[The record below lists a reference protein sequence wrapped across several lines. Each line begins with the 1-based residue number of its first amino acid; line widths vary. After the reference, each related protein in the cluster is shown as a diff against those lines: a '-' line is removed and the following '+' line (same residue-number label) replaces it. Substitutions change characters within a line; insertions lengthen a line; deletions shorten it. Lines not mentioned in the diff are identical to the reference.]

1 MPGKILG
8 LDINEDSIT
17 AVQVKVGLKGHQI
30 IFCAEAR
37 IEEGGGIGNALMAI
51 LAQLDQKSDVC
62 ISSIPA
68 ENVSFRNLGMP
79 FKDRKKIG
87 QALPFEIEG
96 ILPFQVHNL
105 ISDFIINEHSE
116 QSRILSASVYKTFIS
131 DHIMQMDSCGI
142 DPDILDIRCV
152 PIVCRLLKSQE
163 APEEGLFLDI
173 GEKRLT
179 MVLFKDKHISLIRN
193 FALPDSPFQKNTI
206 NSGDNTRDA
215 FPAPEKIEA
224 YFRSFCNLIGN
235 TVHAFGWQSGRPV
248 RPEKV
253 LFTGRGAFYPN
264 TGDVLEKYLNI
275 TAQQIDL
282 CRGSRIQMDENIA
295 RIWNPL
301 LMDGALA
308 LAIRDSKKDQ
318 NFNFRKDDFETKR
331 PYMGLKMNFRKAAVL
346 LSVVF
351 SLLIADIGIDYYLL
365 KERAG
370 RLDQEIANVFRQT
383 FPEVRRIVDPLQQ
396 MKIKI
401 NETKKLAGAIPGTAS
416 NIPVIEILKDISK
429 RIPKAVNVNV
439 TRIGIDPETVRISG
453 KTDTYSAVDRIQN
466 VLEGSGY
473 FSEVSISSTNLDRSG
488 NQVQFEIKLLRA
500 Q

>member
-17 AVQVKVGLKGHQI
+17 AVQVRVGLKGHQI
-30 IFCAEAR
+30 IFCAEAG
-37 IEEGGGIGNALMAI
+37 IKESGGLGNALMAI
-51 LAQLDQKSDVC
+51 SAQLDQKSDVC

-68 ENVSFRNLGMP
+68 ESISFRNLDMP
-79 FKDRKKIG
+79 FKDRKKIA
-87 QALPFEIEG
+87 QTLPFEIEG
-96 ILPFQVHNL
+96 MLPFPIHDL
-105 ISDFIINEHSE
+105 ISDFIVNKHSE
-116 QSRILSASVYKTFIS
+116 QSRILSASVYKNFIS
-131 DHIMQMDSCGI
+131 DRIMQMESCGI

-152 PIVCRLLKSQE
+152 PVVCRLLKSQE

-206 NSGDNTRDA
+206 HSKDNNHDNFSAPEQIEEHFKSFCALIDNT
-215 FPAPEKIEA
+215 
-224 YFRSFCNLIGN
+224 L
-235 TVHAFGWQSGRPV
+235 HAFGWQSGRPV

-253 LFTGRGAFYPN
+253 LFTGRGALYPN
-264 TGDVLEKYLNI
+264 TGNILEKYLNI

-308 LAIRDSKKDQ
+308 LAIRDSKDDQ

-331 PYMGLKMNFRKAAVL
+331 PYMALNMNFRKAAVL

-351 SLLIADIGIDYYLL
+351 ALLIADIGIDYYLL

-370 RLDQEIANVFRQT
+370 RLDQEMASVFRQT

-401 NETKKLAGAIPGTAS
+401 NETRKLAGVLPGTAS
-416 NIPVIEILKDISK
+416 DIPVIEILKDISE
-429 RIPKAVNVNV
+429 RIPSTVNINV
-439 TRIGIDPETVRISG
+439 TRIGIDLETVRISG
-453 KTDTYSAVDRIQN
+453 KTDTYSTVDRIQN

-500 Q
+500 R